1 MAPRN
6 DTYKKVFEPDKG
18 ALLFVTVFD
27 VDAADWQR
35 LLDCVSREFLVAYS
49 ENGDQKPVPSA
60 SSMLR
65 ARETSTVMLEVM
77 LPGFTLNSHFEVPN
91 QIRLDVLPE
100 DVDSDEKAGAVFHL
114 MMSIAN
120 ALSKHVFLTPEFGS
134 ATDEELRR
142 KALCEATPH
151 GTAVQC
157 RI

>member
-6 DTYKKVFEPDKG
+6 DKYKRIFEPDKG
-18 ALLFVTVFD
+18 TLLFVTVFD

-35 LLDCVSREFLVAYS
+35 LLDYVSREFLVAYS
-49 ENGDQKPVPSA
+49 EDGDQKPLPSA
-60 SSMLR
+60 SSILK
-65 ARETSTVMLEVM
+65 AREISAVMLEVM
-77 LPGFTLNSHFEVPN
+77 LPGFTLNSHLEAAN

-120 ALSKHVFLTPEFGS
+120 ALGKHVFLTPELGS
-134 ATDEELRR
+134 ATDDELRQ
-142 KALCEATPH
+142 KALCEAAPK
-151 GTAVQC
+151 GAAVQC